1 MRDNLGQIIIL
12 LMVIGALLVIP
23 AVSSAAPQGQA
34 LTRTERKILHELVL
48 LPYYNVFDNL
58 QFRVEGSTAIL
69 TGQVTR
75 PTLKSSAETFVER
88 LEEIESVDN
97 KIEVLPL
104 SPRDDDIRMAV
115 YRAIYYNPSFTRYA
129 IRAVPPI
136 HIIVKNGNV
145 TLEGVVA
152 TEADSNLAQLLARG
166 VPGAFSLTNNLVV
179 EDPS

>member
-1 MRDNLGQIIIL
+1 MRGNLGQTIIL
-12 LMVIGALLVIP
+12 LVIGALLVVP
-23 AVSSAAPQGQA
+23 AVSALQGQG
-34 LTRTERKILHELVL
+34 LTRTERKIHHELVM
-48 LPYYNVFDNL
+48 LPFYDVFDNL
-58 QFRVEGSTAIL
+58 QFRVAGSTVIL

-75 PTLKSSAETFVER
+75 PTLKSSAETVVQR

-97 KIEVLPL
+97 QIEVLPV
-104 SPRDDDIRMAV
+104 SSRDDDIRMAV

>member
-1 MRDNLGQIIIL
+1 MRGNLGQTIIIL
-12 LMVIGALLVIP
+12 VIGTLLVTP
-23 AVSSAAPQGQA
+23 AVSALQGQG
-34 LTRTERKILHELVL
+34 LTRTERKIHHELVM
-48 LPYYNVFDNL
+48 LPFYDGFDNL
-58 QFRVEGSTAIL
+58 QFRVEGSTVVL

-75 PTLKSSAETFVER
+75 PTTKSSAETVVER
-88 LEEIESVDN
+88 LEEVESVDN
-97 KIEVLPL
+97 QIEVLPV
-104 SPRDDDIRMAV
+104 SSRDDDIRMAV

>member
-1 MRDNLGQIIIL
+1 MKDSLGRTITFLLLISTLMIL
-12 LMVIGALLVIP
+12 P
-23 AVSSAAPQGQA
+23 AVSSAAPQSQG
-34 LTRTERKILHELVL
+34 LTRTERKIQHELVM
-48 LPYYNVFDNL
+48 LPFYDVFDNL
-58 QFRVEGSTAIL
+58 QFRIAGSTVIL

-75 PTLKSSAETFVER
+75 PTLKSSAETIVER

-97 KIEVLPL
+97 QIEVLPL

-145 TLEGVVA
+145 TLEGV
-152 TEADSNLAQLLARG
+152 TFPKGELG
-166 VPGAFSLTNNLVV
+166 
-179 EDPS
+179 

>member
-1 MRDNLGQIIIL
+1 MFLLLISTFIIPP
-12 LMVIGALLVIP
+12 VKASP
-23 AVSSAAPQGQA
+23 TPEDQG
-34 LTRTERKILHELVL
+34 LTRTERKIHHELVM
-48 LPYYNVFDNL
+48 LPFYDVFDNL
-58 QFRVEGSTAIL
+58 QFRVEGSTVIL

-75 PTLKSSAETFVER
+75 PALKSSAETVVKG
-88 LEEIESVDN
+88 LEEVESVDN
-97 KIEVLPL
+97 QIEVLPV
-104 SPRDDDIRMAV
+104 SSRDDDVRMAV